1 MRECFAKIIGHHDA
15 HLATFLEKSLIHRPF
30 QRELL
35 PHGILRRNVGSNL
48 ERSGIDH
55 FDIGDVAI
63 IEWSLFLCYRLF
75 HREGIAH
82 TEPKPIVAHRDFI
95 RIGYHTSP
103 TIATTE
109 GEFGIVLR
117 RKNGECGRI
126 ARVAAKLVESIE
138 QGRLF
143 GIGGID
149 GNGEEGAFGDTIF
162 RAHLRLIYARR
173 RVGRS
178 SVLSRGWKFVVAFL
192 GDWLHHTQTLQ
203 TDEVFLIRISITHHG
218 LSRFRFS
225 ATTHQTCT
233 TDKGMVRPEKVTKF
247 VTDGNHFL

>member
-1 MRECFAKIIGHHDA
+1 MRECLAKIIGHHDA
-15 HLATFLEKSLIHRPF
+15 HLATFLEKCLIHRPF

-35 PHGILRRNVGSNL
+35 SHGILRRNVGSNL

-75 HREGIAH
+75 HRERITH
-82 TEPKPIVAHRDFI
+82 TEPKLIVAYGDFV
-95 RIGYHTSP
+95 RIGNHTCS

-117 RKNGECGRI
+117 RKNGECGRVSGM
-126 ARVAAKLVESIE
+126 ATKLVESIE

-162 RAHLRLIYARR
+162 RAHLCAIYPRCSV
-173 RVGRS
+173 VGS
-178 SVLSRGWKFVVAFL
+178 SVLSLGWKFEVTSL

-218 LSRFRFS
+218 LSRFGLG

-233 TDKGMVRPEKVTKF
+233 ADKGMVCPEKVTEF